1 MNPILLVG
9 SVGMPLAMGIGGII
23 AWRATR
29 SQQAREE
36 HPTTWRDDSLDEWR
50 KERDASA
57 EAERERRAAE
67 AGADAHGEARAERE
81 TTEHRHTR
89 MGG

>member
-1 MNPILLVG
+1 LLLG
-9 SVGMPLAMGIGGII
+9 SVGIPAALGIGGVV

-36 HPTTWRDDSLDEWR
+36 RPTTWRDDSLDDWR
-50 KERDASA
+50 NERDARA
-57 EAERERRAAE
+57 EAARERRAVE
-67 AGADAHGEARAERE
+67 AADDTHDEARAQRE
-81 TTEHRHTR
+81 TTEQRHTR